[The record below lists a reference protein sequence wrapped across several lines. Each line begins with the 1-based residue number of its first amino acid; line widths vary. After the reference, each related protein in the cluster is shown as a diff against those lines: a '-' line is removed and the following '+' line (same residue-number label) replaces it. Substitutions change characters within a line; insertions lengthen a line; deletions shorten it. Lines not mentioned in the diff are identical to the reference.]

1 MESLF
6 RNHWYIYIFLVPG
19 VYLRKWG
26 RRHGMLVNFAL
37 TSKIHGGI
45 WEKKGGMVQLIDVGR
60 WLAIG
65 WGYVVYCDV
74 KPG

>member
-1 MESLF
+1 
-6 RNHWYIYIFLVPG
+6 
-19 VYLRKWG
+19 
-26 RRHGMLVNFAL
+26 MLVNFAL

-74 KPG
+74 KPGRMGGIFFLRYFMCISFF